1 MKSLSCELPR
11 VNLSYNHLLVPIHG
25 QLELGMQLILEVKH
39 HDVCDY
45 PTQHL
50 SHLHLQ
56 LTFLAT
62 WCVGFLLQW
71 LWKTNISSNTT
82 CFVPTGQ
89 CHPGRPASA
98 IRSQCDNPCTLRLPA
113 LDCVISYQGHVSRNR
128 KQKLSVFTRD
138 SPAEPT
144 GAMIQAQAFGKGT
157 TLGNLCLDFS
167 LDATSTSY
175 YHKCLHKK
183 AAGDGPG
190 APVPTPHW

>member
-89 CHPGRPASA
+89 CHLGRPASA

-113 LDCVISYQGHVSRNR
+113 LDCVISYKDMSPGTGNR
-128 KQKLSVFTRD
+128 SFLFSPETVLLSLQ
-138 SPAEPT
+138 EPWYRHRHLEK
-144 GAMIQAQAFGKGT
+144 APLWEICAWI
-157 TLGNLCLDFS
+157 S
-167 LDATSTSY
+167 L
-175 YHKCLHKK
+175 
-183 AAGDGPG
+183 
-190 APVPTPHW
+190 